1 MESLWGWV
9 LVPLAVLAG
18 TAWLGGI
25 VLAWLRHRAILD
37 HPVERSSHQVP
48 VPRGGGLAV
57 VPLALFAWVM
67 LTADGM
73 APPGTIGIVAIA
85 AALAIVSWQ
94 DDRGGLSVGWRLL
107 AHLVA
112 ASAGVYFLPD
122 TPVFQG
128 LLPPLADHA
137 AAALLWVWFLNLY
150 NFMDGIDAITCV
162 ETIALAIGIMVVA
175 QLVDIPDDSTTML
188 ALVMAAAA
196 LGFLRWNRPPAQIFL
211 GDVGSV
217 PLGFLLGWLL
227 LTLAARGQWAPALIL
242 PLYYLADATITLAR
256 RMARGERFWQAHRQH
271 YYQRALAPDGDHG
284 AVVRLIAG
292 GNVAL
297 IILAGLAVFWPL
309 PALILALI
317 ATTILLAQL
326 GRRARAQPQPQPL

>member
-25 VLAWLRHRAILD
+25 VLAWLRRRAIFD

-57 VPLALFAWVM
+57 IPLALFAWVM
-67 LTADGM
+67 LAAEGF
-73 APPGTIGIVAIA
+73 APAGTVGIAGIA
-85 AALAIVSWQ
+85 GALALLSWQ

-107 AHLVA
+107 AHVVA
-112 ASAGVYFLPD
+112 ASAGVCFLPD

-128 LLPPLADHA
+128 LLPPLADRVA
-137 AAALLWVWFLNLY
+137 TALLWVWFLNLY

-162 ETIALAIGIMVVA
+162 ETIALALGIMVVA
-175 QLVDIPDDSTTML
+175 QLIDVPDDATTML
-188 ALVMAAAA
+188 ALVMAAGA

-227 LTLAARGQWAPALIL
+227 LALAASGQWAPALIL

-256 RMARGERFWQAHRQH
+256 RLLRRERFWQAHRQH
-271 YYQRALAPDGDHG
+271 YYQRALGTDGDHG

-292 GNVAL
+292 GNIAL
-297 IILAGLAVFWPL
+297 IILAGLAVFWPV
-309 PALILALI
+309 PALTLALI
-317 ATTILLAQL
+317 ATAILLAQL
-326 GRRARAQPQPQPL
+326 GRRARAQSQPQPL